1 MSKMY
6 KVSGCQHTDEISFY
20 PWDTNKEFPN
30 RELLETTR
38 REFEGEFESMDEA
51 SLWLITYHPDLYMG
65 HSVVAMDESGDF
77 SLHCVPGHY
86 YVEWNTLDD
95 DKILMEEMA
104 RLIARVHFADRPAIP
119 DNGKH
124 FDDGDMEDYYPDDQY
139 EDQDNDQEDD
149 FYDYTE
155 WYEKQEEEHYYRYHA
170 RR

>member
-20 PWDTNKEFPN
+20 PWDTNKEYPN

-65 HSVVAMDESGDF
+65 HSVVAMDDSGDF
-77 SLHCVPGHY
+77 SLNCVPGHY

-124 FDDGDMEDYYPDDQY
+124 FDDEGH
-139 EDQDNDQEDD
+139 DQDEDD

-155 WYEKQEEEHYYRYHA
+155 WYEKQEEAHYYRYHA
-170 RR
+170 MR